1 MVLQAAASSPRTPDK
16 QKPKQKKGGDDKAV
30 AALQTEVARLKA
42 LLSKVLGVE
51 EDTSKELRRREQQ
64 VTTLSQQLSEQTRR
78 SQDKDKEIAR
88 LLAENA
94 LLRREPEGTRRRRRP
109 EEVTTSA
116 PEGSSLTPQ
125 PPRQDPTSPVFS
137 PRQDS
142 PGTATAGQ
150 ERAQTSRAHSAPKP
164 AQGEGEAQPKTA
176 REARDST
183 EAAELQLNSLVK
195 A

>member
-1 MVLQAAASSPRTPDK
+1 MS
-16 QKPKQKKGGDDKAV
+16 GDDDAGVCFEGWWPGIQFEAQFDAV
-30 AALQTEVARLKA
+30 VDLVP
-42 LLSKVLGVE
+42 E
-51 EDTSKELRRREQQ
+51 EK
-64 VTTLSQQLSEQTRR
+64 QQLSEQTRR

-164 AQGEGEAQPKTA
+164 AQVEGEAQPKTA